1 MKNNGEILSDKVQE
15 KSNLEKNSWCVMAL
29 FSALNPKNICNNIR
43 AKKEEKR
50 QKREQEEQERKEKA
64 LKEAAERKEKALK
77 KAAERKKRYREY
89 KAFIDSE
96 IANSKIGFI
105 PIYGDSKI
113 CGIRCFIEE
122 LLEIENTSYDP
133 YDVTEEYDSL
143 EQKKQWKLKDCK
155 GVWKD
160 YWWLHIESLQCLY
173 GNYENY
179 CGSVSWWAFEYG
191 DLDIYS
197 YRFPS
202 NIINLLKK
210 YWFTY
215 GLSES

>member
-29 FSALNPKNICNNIR
+29 FSALNPKNIWNICNNIR
-43 AKKEEKR
+43 KKREEKR
-50 QKREQEEQERKEKA
+50 EKREQEEQERKEKA
-64 LKEAAERKEKALK
+64 LKEAAERK
-77 KAAERKKRYREY
+77 KRYRKY
-89 KAFIDSE
+89 KAFVDSE
-96 IANSKIGFI
+96 IANSKIGSI
-105 PIYGDSKI
+105 PIYWNSEI
-113 CGIRCFIEE
+113 CGISCFIEK

-143 EQKKQWKLKDCK
+143 EQKKQWKLEDLQR
-155 GVWKD
+155 GWEE

-173 GNYENY
+173 GKYKNY
-179 CGSVSWWAFEYG
+179 CGSVSWWGFEYG

-215 GLSES
+215 GFTES

>member
-1 MKNNGEILSDKVQE
+1 MENKEAVQSNIEQTDADLKNNP
-15 KSNLEKNSWCVMAL
+15 WCALAL

-43 AKKEEKR
+43 AKREEKR
-50 QKREQEEQERKEKA
+50 QKREQEEKEQEEKA
-64 LKEAAERKEKALK
+64 LQQAAERKE
-77 KAAERKKRYREY
+77 RYRKY
-89 KAFIDSE
+89 KAFVDSE

-105 PIYGDSKI
+105 PTYGDSKI
-113 CGIRCFIEE
+113 YGICCFIEE

-143 EQKKQWKLKDCK
+143 EQKKQWKLKACK
-155 GVWKD
+155 GVWEG

-173 GNYENY
+173 GKYENNR
-179 CGSVSWWAFEYG
+179 GSVSWWVFEYG

-215 GLSES
+215 GFTES